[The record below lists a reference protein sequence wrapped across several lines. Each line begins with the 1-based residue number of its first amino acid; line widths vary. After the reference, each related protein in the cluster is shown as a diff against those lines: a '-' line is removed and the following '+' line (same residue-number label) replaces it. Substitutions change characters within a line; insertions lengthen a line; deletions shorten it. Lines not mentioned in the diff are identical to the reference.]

1 MMHKRLLVPAVLLMA
16 ALVSITAYLV
26 LASRPMQ
33 ITLVFH
39 PFVGREAMVLNDFR
53 YANPGGEGT
62 FKIRSFQFFLSNI
75 RLMADSGVYAQ
86 RDSYHLARFDND
98 DGEYRI
104 VLENVPRRN
113 YQYIEFG
120 IGVDAAAN
128 GTITMQGDL
137 DPNGRMAWSWDV
149 GYKFVLLEGGLM
161 LNEIQVP
168 LVYHVGFDENYK
180 SISTPLAAGLKK
192 HRDVSLDFRVDLL
205 QMFVAKSGVNMSTLP
220 NVKFDRGD
228 ARRLADNYADM
239 IALCPEGCV
248 P

>member
-1 MMHKRLLVPAVLLMA
+1 MMQKRLLVPAVLLMA
-16 ALVSITAYLV
+16 ALASIAAYLV

-33 ITLVFH
+33 VTLVFH
-39 PFVGREAMVLNDFR
+39 PFVGSEAMVLNDFR

-75 RLMADSGVYAQ
+75 RLIADSGVYAQ

-128 GTITMQGDL
+128 GTIEMQGDL

-161 LNEIQVP
+161 LNEIQYP

-180 SISTPLAAGLKK
+180 LISIPLAAGLKK
-192 HRDVSLDFRVDLL
+192 QREVSLDFRVDLL
-205 QMFVAKSGVNMSTLP
+205 QMFAAKARVNMSALP

-228 ARRLADNYADM
+228 AKRLADNYAGM
-239 IALCPEGCV
+239 IALCPGGCA

>member
-1 MMHKRLLVPAVLLMA
+1 MMQKRLQVPVVLLVA
-16 ALVSITAYLV
+16 ALTSIAAYLF

-33 ITLVFH
+33 LTLVFH
-39 PFVGREAMVLNDFR
+39 PVVGREAMVLNDFR

-75 RLMADSGVYAQ
+75 RLIADSGVHAL
-86 RDSYHLARFDND
+86 RESYHLARFDND

-113 YQYIEFG
+113 YQHIEFG
-120 IGVDAAAN
+120 IGVDAQAN
-128 GTITMQGDL
+128 GTIKMQGDL

-161 LNEIQVP
+161 LNEIQYP

-180 SISTPLAAGLKK
+180 SISIPLAAGLKK
-192 HRDVSLDFRVDLL
+192 HADVALDFRVDLL
-205 QMFVAKSGVNMSTLP
+205 QMFTAKTRVNMTALP

-239 IALCPEGCV
+239 IALCPEGCL